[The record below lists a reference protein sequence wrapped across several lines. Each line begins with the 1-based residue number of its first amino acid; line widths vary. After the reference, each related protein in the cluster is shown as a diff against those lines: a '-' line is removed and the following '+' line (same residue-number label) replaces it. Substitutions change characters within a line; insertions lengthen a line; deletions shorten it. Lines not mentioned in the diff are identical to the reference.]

1 MDKGKELYGYLR
13 WIVKVPRQSSDIVSM
28 RNGVKRADV
37 LTWMMLEL
45 IAKLP
50 DKRKVR
56 IHLECYLV
64 IKDYNTPKDLENVI
78 SLKMIFIA

>member
-1 MDKGKELYGYLR
+1 MDKGKGLYGYLR
-13 WIVKVPRQSSDIVSM
+13 WIVKVPRQSSDIVNM

-64 IKDYNTPKDLENVI
+64 
-78 SLKMIFIA
+78 M

>member
-56 IHLECYLV
+56 IHIEFYPV
-64 IKDYNTPKDLENVI
+64 I
-78 SLKMIFIA
+78 